1 MAKYVLA
8 LIKKEKTKDELKESM
23 VQQMDVFLQSET
35 NSFIELLFKVVES
48 KEYLDSG
55 NVEKEVID
63 AKAGQLS
70 QAKAELEAVEAK
82 IEAAADST
90 TPQREEKY
98 VTEERSRKFRAGSP
112 RDRRLA
118 SRLGPRETHRRFRSR
133 SRSRSLSPR
142 YERVRSRR
150 RSRSPPPGYID
161 RRRRSLEFILRRGR
175 SLERARYKV
184 TSRDSTPTRDEAGY
198 TPTAI
203 VKSKRPRCRDYDIK
217 GFCLKGDLCHFDHGI
232 DAVVLEDA
240 AKAVNAPGYQPTDP
254 YVPGLPRVAAG
265 IPYPPPASALS
276 VPPPGFPGIV
286 GKRSFD
292 GSGFEPPTKMGR
304 GRGRGGRGGRGGG
317 RGGMGGNMLAV
328 RNIPAAF
335 NTITHL
341 NGHFSRY
348 GALQNV
354 QVQFE
359 GDPSSALITFHS
371 TEEANMAF
379 NSSEAVMN
387 NRFIKM
393 FWHSDRGNVK
403 NRLGGGGFAPGKFT
417 KTISNDSNHEEVIK
431 WF

>member
-1 MAKYVLA
+1 MELEHLLSSCDADPAALAKYVLA
-8 LIKKEKTKDELKESM
+8 LIKKEKSKDELKESM
-23 VQQMDVFLQSET
+23 VQQMDVFLQTET
-35 NSFIELLFKVVES
+35 NSFIEMLFKVVES

-55 NVEKEVID
+55 NAEKAVID

-98 VTEERSRKFRAGSP
+98 VPEERPRKIRMASP
-112 RDRRLA
+112 GRDRRLA
-118 SRLGPRETHRRFRSR
+118 SRLGPREAHRRFRSR
-133 SRSRSLSPR
+133 SRSRSMSPR
-142 YERVRSRR
+142 YERIRSRR
-150 RSRSPPPGYID
+150 RSRSPPPGYD

-175 SLERARYKV
+175 SLERARYKA

-198 TPTAI
+198 TPTTI

-217 GFCLKGDLCHFDHGI
+217 GFCLRGDLCHFDHGI

-240 AKAVNAPGYQPTDP
+240 AKAPGYQPTEP
-254 YVPGLPRVAAG
+254 YVPGLPRAGAG
-265 IPYPPPASALS
+265 IPYPPPASAIA
-276 VPPPGFPGIV
+276 VPPPGYPGIG

-292 GSGFEPPTKMGR
+292 GMGYEPPSKMGR
-304 GRGRGGRGGRGGG
+304 GRGRGGHGGRGGRGGQG
-317 RGGMGGNMLAV
+317 ANMLAV

-354 QVQFE
+354 QVGQVKKVK
-359 GDPSSALITFHS
+359 SIT
-371 TEEANMAF
+371 
-379 NSSEAVMN
+379 
-387 NRFIKM
+387 
-393 FWHSDRGNVK
+393 
-403 NRLGGGGFAPGKFT
+403 
-417 KTISNDSNHEEVIK
+417 
-431 WF
+431 